1 MSVGRY
7 RVKVLDQTKGAYK
20 MLTKN
25 TLDKIVYE
33 YQHGGV
39 LGNHPELTAYERKAL
54 VRHLLGMSTKC
65 PAECEATHT
74 A

>member
-7 RVKVLDQTKGAYK
+7 RVKVLDKKKGAYK

-39 LGNHPELTAYERKAL
+39 KGNHPELTAYERKAL